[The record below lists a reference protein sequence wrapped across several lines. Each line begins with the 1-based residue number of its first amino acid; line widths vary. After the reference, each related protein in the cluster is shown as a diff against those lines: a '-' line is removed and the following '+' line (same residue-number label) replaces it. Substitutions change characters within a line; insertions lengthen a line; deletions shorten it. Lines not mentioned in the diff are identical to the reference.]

1 MLNDLINTGCSRESS
16 EAVHIY
22 IVKRYA
28 ATVSEREFFAV
39 ENPSVLLVKSG
50 GLKMQ
55 TEETVFDLGARD
67 LLFFSKKS
75 FCRLIEVK
83 EKLQFSLMVFYSE
96 RLSRE
101 NFKYQQ
107 TYPFLHPKGKEL
119 MKISLEASDYLV
131 LSLICRLL
139 HAEEM
144 NRPGTDFELE
154 LQRISTNLLLFELKL
169 IYSKYFAYGGL
180 HISRAEKLAVQFLTV
195 LSIHCRKHHTVK
207 FYAGV
212 LYVTSGYL
220 NRVVKQVTGKPA
232 KKMITDAVL
241 AEAVNLLEDSVFT
254 ISEIAEELQFSSPSA
269 FDIFFK
275 KLMSCTPSEY
285 RAEAAE
291 RFKSR

>member
-1 MLNDLINTGCSRESS
+1 MLKDLINSEINGLFSKGVAVYAVKEYWIKFSS
-16 EAVHIY
+16 WDSFQV
-22 IVKRYA
+22 RYPA
-28 ATVSEREFFAV
+28 
-39 ENPSVLLVKSG
+39 VLLMKSG
-50 GLKMQ
+50 RFKIRSG
-55 TEETVFDLGARD
+55 ETVHDLKAHD
-67 LLFFSKKS
+67 LLIFPKKS
-75 FCRLIEVK
+75 HCSEMEGG
-83 EKLQFSLMVFYSE
+83 EKLRFYLI
-96 RLSRE
+96 RLSSLKDRTGSM
-101 NFKYQQ
+101 NLQADSLF
-107 TYPFLHPKGKEL
+107 FLKVKDAV
-119 MKISLEASDYLV
+119 KISLEASDYLV

-144 NRPGTDFELE
+144 NQISTDFELE
-154 LQRISTNLLLFELKL
+154 LRRISTNLLLFELKL

-254 ISEIAEELQFSSPSA
+254 IAEIAEELQFSSPSA